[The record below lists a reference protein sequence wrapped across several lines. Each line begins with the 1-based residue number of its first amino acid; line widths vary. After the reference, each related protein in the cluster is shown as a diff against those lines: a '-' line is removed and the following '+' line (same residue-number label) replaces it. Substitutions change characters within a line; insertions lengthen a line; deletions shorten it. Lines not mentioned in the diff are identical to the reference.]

1 MEPAGESASATAD
14 TRRRAAP
21 AVVVAQEDGRLVA
34 LDSAARRLFGDAVG
48 LECWRA
54 VGGLA
59 NAEGLPCRTG
69 CVGALL
75 RRGKMAS
82 QHTQVRL
89 SGARHLLTCVPLDDD
104 RVVCVLSAN
113 SERNPETWQLLSP
126 REHEV
131 LRLLSEGRT
140 TAAIA
145 KQLELSEATVRTHV
159 EHMRA
164 KLGVSTRA
172 ALVARGFAL
181 GFLG

>member
-1 MEPAGESASATAD
+1 MEPAGETAGRTAD
-14 TRRRAAP
+14 ARRRVAP

-34 LDSAARRLFGDAVG
+34 LDAAARRLLGDALG
-48 LECWRA
+48 RECWRA

-59 NAEGLPCRTG
+59 DAEGLPCRTG

-75 RRGKMAS
+75 QRGKMAS

-89 SGARHLLTCVPLDDD
+89 RGARHLLTCVPLDDD
-104 RVVCVLSAN
+104 RVVCVLSA
-113 SERNPETWQLLSP
+113 SADRPPETWQLLSP

-131 LRLLSEGRT
+131 LQLLSEGRT
-140 TAAIA
+140 TSAIA
-145 KQLELSEATVRTHV
+145 ARLELSEATVRTHV